1 MLDFDSA
8 FILKIKP
15 ESNLNFKISV
25 EIKQKFK

>member
-15 ESNLNFKISV
+15 ESNLNLKISI
-25 EIKQKFK
+25 EIKQKN